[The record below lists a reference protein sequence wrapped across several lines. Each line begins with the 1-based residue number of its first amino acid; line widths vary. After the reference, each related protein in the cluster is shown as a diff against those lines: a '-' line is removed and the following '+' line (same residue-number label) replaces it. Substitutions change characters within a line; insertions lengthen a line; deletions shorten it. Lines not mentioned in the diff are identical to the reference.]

1 MKATLDNK
9 CCERFE
15 LLSLLP
21 TGRNERALLSGD
33 IADALHGKREQ
44 YVLRR
49 VFDYH
54 SAEAHLARHHGIN
67 DPKPLL
73 MTTPDTGDMGYIIT
87 SGGRFYWGDL
97 MIDHIAEITKPRTWP
112 EILRVLT
119 TKGAKCLRKKFV
131 QRVVV
136 DEEPW
141 EEEMSEG
148 QGPSVPS
155 STDVPATSE
164 K

>member
-1 MKATLDNK
+1 MA
-9 CCERFE
+9 
-15 LLSLLP
+15 
-21 TGRNERALLSGD
+21 
-33 IADALHGKREQ
+33 
-44 YVLRR
+44 
-49 VFDYH
+49 
-54 SAEAHLARHHGIN
+54 
-67 DPKPLL
+67 
-73 MTTPDTGDMGYIIT
+73 TPDTGDMGYIIT

-97 MIDHIAEITKPRTWP
+97 MIGHIAEITKPRTWP

-119 TKGAKCLRKKFV
+119 TKGAKGLRKKFV